1 MLIEYFH
8 ASRFGNG
15 ALVAAEFKD
24 QMADRGV
31 EVRVHHIREM
41 DPRALPLADL
51 YVFSSPGRL
60 GKPLRAVRRL
70 LRKVELPSGTRY
82 AVLTTEMGPQPDRRT
97 GNVPS
102 EEEFAKWERVRPVMI
117 ELLDRKGLVLVAE
130 DKVRV
135 TAIKGPLE
143 NGWQASVRS
152 FVDRVLASTG
162 AARGPS

>member
-1 MLIEYFH
+1 
-8 ASRFGNG
+8 
-15 ALVAAEFKD
+15 
-24 QMADRGV
+24 
-31 EVRVHHIREM
+31 
-41 DPRALPLADL
+41 
-51 YVFSSPGRL
+51 
-60 GKPLRAVRRL
+60 
-70 LRKVELPSGTRY
+70 
-82 AVLTTEMGPQPDRRT
+82 
-97 GNVPS
+97 
-102 EEEFAKWERVRPVMI
+102 MI